1 MKNIIAHKVACMQDK
16 IEPMPGENETN
27 IGKLK
32 IPVRVEVTFY
42 GNLYLDLIFLSL
54 DLDLYI
60 SNFSK
65 FRFRSNFSSLDLYQY
80 FLTLNLDLIF
90 EFRSQSGSNFPS
102 FSGFLMHG

>member
-42 GNLYLDLIFLSL
+42 GNLYLDLNFLSL

-65 FRFRSNFSSLDLYQY
+65 FRFRSNF
-80 FLTLNLDLIF
+80 F
-90 EFRSQSGSNFPS
+90 EFRSLSIFSDFKSRSNF
-102 FSGFLMHG
+102 